1 MIKKIITISFAM
13 LFLLIKKIFIR
24 ENRTEH
30 KIMDN
35 IANKLHSVFIYT
47 SYTVLYLSLFDFK
60 INSFDLNTI
69 IYLLLFLQLVII
81 VRYFN
86 KGMLDKKEFQTK
98 LITRISKLH
107 LIILILNWV
116 FVSFG
121 FAITFIL
128 VSVLNY
134 AFYVFIIKQI
144 NKQKEQEEFKKQFGD
159 GNYSKEDIV
168 TTHINNL
175 FEKNISIND
184 LDKQQIKK
192 QYRLMAKK
200 YHPDV
205 YKGDEIGKFESIN
218 SSYLFLLDLV
228 K

>member
-1 MIKKIITISFAM
+1 MIKKIITILFAM

-35 IANKLHSVFIYT
+35 IANKLHSIFIYT

-107 LIILILNWV
+107 LIILIINWV

-121 FAITFIL
+121 FAIVFIL

-175 FEKNISIND
+175 FEQNMSIND